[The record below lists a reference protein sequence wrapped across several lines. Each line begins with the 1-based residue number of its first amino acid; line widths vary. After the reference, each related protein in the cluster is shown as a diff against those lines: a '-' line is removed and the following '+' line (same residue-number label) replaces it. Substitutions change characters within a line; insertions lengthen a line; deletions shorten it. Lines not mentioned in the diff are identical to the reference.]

1 MTNPAGFSLHHSKM
15 TANSENG
22 WRLNGVKKF
31 SANISTERDWKITG
45 IDNIPARLS
54 PFKAEAVYIGGHNRN
69 LKINGAINYD
79 GAVPGAVVTAL
90 KTGGDVTMMMTGNER
105 VMRFIPKNNAPFT
118 IARIETDTE
127 WRAEDVSGQLLT
139 QGPLY
144 KRKGNQSEVSA
155 SLANVQFILSDRPNE
170 RNLGLNFNTM
180 DVSGSLIE
188 KKQNWVINAQDT
200 KICSEDTPGPGTNIR
215 MPNMAL
221 ELWRA
226 PDQDVRFK
234 MSTPTAHAKTQLV
247 TANDLAIEAQGT
259 PNNYTMNYSPGTLN
273 KGRVKFTGDALP
285 HLPMTGVVNYA
296 DGAFIG
302 DARTNLPF
310 SEETPINVSYRFVSG
325 AGTADVDIPELR
337 FSPNGLQPQSLVKA
351 LQGKIAEVDGTVS
364 AQIKLAFAAGQPLQ
378 SSGTA
383 QLKSMN
389 FGTLPGPIKGMNTEL
404 SFSSFFP
411 LQSQGRQTMTIAEFD
426 PGFPLENGTIEF
438 ELIPDG
444 IKIYDAHWPLGNGT
458 IGLEPFDWLY
468 SAAENRVVMRVN
480 KVSLGEFLNGIG
492 DGSLHATG
500 DIEGRLPI
508 IMSGVDV
515 KVSEGHLTVKDGG
528 TIRYQTDQTNAAG
541 ANNEYAKMAFDALQ
555 DFRYQSLTA
564 KLDGPLDG
572 AIEVGMEFDG
582 KNKDVLNNQ
591 PFRFAINIEGE
602 LLNII
607 RSFNTNDQIK
617 SELARRQLERESLP
631 IELE

>member
-1 MTNPAGFSLHHSKM
+1 M
-15 TANSENG
+15 
-22 WRLNGVKKF
+22 
-31 SANISTERDWKITG
+31 
-45 IDNIPARLS
+45 
-54 PFKAEAVYIGGHNRN
+54 
-69 LKINGAINYD
+69 
-79 GAVPGAVVTAL
+79 VTAL
-90 KTGGDVTMMMTGNER
+90 KTGGDLTMMMTDDER
-105 VMRFIPKNNAPFT
+105 VMRFIPKDNAPFT
-118 IARIETDTE
+118 ITRIETDTE
-127 WRAEDVSGQLLT
+127 WRAEDISGQLLT
-139 QGPLY
+139 QEPLY
-144 KRKGNQSEVSA
+144 RRKGNESDVSTTL
-155 SLANVQFILSDRPNE
+155 SDVKFILIDQPNE

-180 DVSGSLIE
+180 DVSGNLIE
-188 KKQNWVINAQDT
+188 NKQNWVINAQDT
-200 KICSEDTPGPGTNIR
+200 KICSEDTPGPGTDIR

-226 PDQDVRFK
+226 PDQDMRFK
-234 MSTPTAHAKTQLV
+234 MSAQIAHAKTQLV
-247 TANDLAIEAQGT
+247 TANDLNIEAQGT

-310 SEETPINVSYRFVSG
+310 SEETPINVSYRFASG

-351 LQGKIAEVDGTVS
+351 LKGKIAEVDGTVS

-389 FGTLPGPIKGMNTEL
+389 FGTLPGPLKDMNTEL

-426 PGFPLENGTIEF
+426 PGFPLENGSIEF

-444 IKIYDAHWPLGNGT
+444 IKIYDASWP
-458 IGLEPFDWLY
+458 IGDGAIELEPFDWLY

-492 DGSLHATG
+492 DGTLKATG
-500 DIEGRLPI
+500 DIEGRLPVV
-508 IMSGVDV
+508 MSGVNVNVD
-515 KVSEGHLTVKDGG
+515 KGQLTVKNGG
-528 TIRYQTDQTNAAG
+528 TISYKSNQIDAISDYPENDTDATKALREHRY
-541 ANNEYAKMAFDALQ
+541 KDAVFQALR
-555 DFRYQSLTA
+555 DFKYRTLTA
-564 KLDGPLDG
+564 KFNGPLDG

-582 KNKDVLNNQ
+582 SNEAVLNNQ

-607 RSFNTNDQIK
+607 RSFNTKEQIK

-631 IELE
+631 AELE